1 MVFTFDEVR
10 ISADELLVRII
21 RHALFELHEALVRA
35 HEDVFAVV
43 PRNNADRRINRG
55 GIQRIHFELI
65 DNLELRI
72 QEENIVFRSN
82 YSTADEFRS
91 FPLKQ
96 FEVLSLFSEVPLTL
110 CG

>member
-43 PRNNADRRINRG
+43 PRNNADHRINRG

-72 QEENIVFRSN
+72 QEENIVFRTDNVFSVN
-82 YSTADEFRS
+82 EGQTIQRLTNSD
-91 FPLKQ
+91 
-96 FEVLSLFSEVPLTL
+96 LFL
-110 CG
+110 